1 MARCV
6 TTSPGHISFCSVLF
20 SATDCVVSE
29 WSEWSECNKS
39 CGKGHMIRTRMVKLE
54 PQFGGDPCPET
65 IQRRKCKIRK
75 CNRGQANSD
84 EKKRRKE
91 QREKRR
97 SKQGRGEVTAEHPG
111 GYPLFITF
119 RTTREETL
127 TKKNNREWTHCVDS
141 FSLPLPWFLSLGCK
155 MRPWSSWTECTK
167 LCGGGIQE
175 RLMTV
180 KLRFKIAQL
189 PSCKDR
195 KEIRACNVHPC

>member
-1 MARCV
+1 M
-6 TTSPGHISFCSVLF
+6 
-20 SATDCVVSE
+20 SE
-29 WSEWSECNKS
+29 WTEWSECNKS
-39 CGKGHMIRTRMVKLE
+39 CGKGHTIRTRMVKLE
-54 PQFGGDPCPET
+54 PQFGGDPCSET
-65 IQRRKCKIRK
+65 IQRKKCKIRK

-97 SKQGRGEVTAEHPG
+97 SKQGRPEVTSEHPG
-111 GYPLFITF
+111 WHPHPRHIQNYNS
-119 RTTREETL
+119 TRYSSY
-127 TKKNNREWTHCVDS
+127 S
-141 FSLPLPWFLSLGCK
+141 FSSLSLCFHLLGCK

-180 KLRFKIAQL
+180 KQRFKTAQL
-189 PSCKDR
+189 SSCKDR